1 MSALLPPIYGGKPPN
16 AVALLLAQRR
26 KRPGSGCAAHKR
38 DEVAAFQCPKPP
50 VLPSERIAHL
60 SYSRRLLR
68 CGISIT
74 AKTVQGHPRRIDLP
88 PKAAECPLFSR

>member
-38 DEVAAFQCPKPP
+38 DEVAACPKPP